1 LPLNQKVLKGNFR
14 CFDFIATQVSG
25 GLTMEIVRFISG
37 SLHGMVDYA
46 AAAVLIAVPWLLN
59 FQATSPLALWLSVSA
74 GILLIA
80 YSLMTDY
87 GLSLVK
93 WIPFNAH
100 LILDA
105 LAGAAFV
112 IAPFLFGFEG
122 LIRWFYL
129 SNGAI
134 VLLLVL
140 VTDPRISR
148 VGVR

>member
-1 LPLNQKVLKGNFR
+1 MDN
-14 CFDFIATQVSG
+14 
-25 GLTMEIVRFISG
+25 VRFVSG
-37 SLHGMVDYA
+37 SLHGMLDYA
-46 AAAVLIAVPWLLN
+46 AAFVLITVPLLLN
-59 FQATSPLALWLSVSA
+59 FQAISPLALGLSVAA
-74 GILLIA
+74 GVLLIA
-80 YSLMTDY
+80 YSLVTDY

-93 WIPFNAH
+93 WIPFTTH

-105 LAGAAFV
+105 FAGSVFL

-129 SNGAI
+129 ANGAI

-148 VGVR
+148 VDAR

>member
-1 LPLNQKVLKGNFR
+1 MDNFR
-14 CFDFIATQVSG
+14 FV
-25 GLTMEIVRFISG
+25 SG
-37 SLHGMVDYA
+37 SLHGLLDYA
-46 AAAVLIAVPWLLN
+46 AAFVLITVPLLLN
-59 FQATSPLALWLSVSA
+59 FQSASPLALWLSVAA
-74 GILLIA
+74 GVLLIT
-80 YSLMTDY
+80 YSLVTDY

-93 WIPFNAH
+93 WIPFRTH

-105 LAGAAFV
+105 LAGFAFI

-129 SNGAI
+129 ANGVI

-148 VGVR
+148 VGAR

>member
-1 LPLNQKVLKGNFR
+1 
-14 CFDFIATQVSG
+14 
-25 GLTMEIVRFISG
+25 MESIRFVSG
-37 SLHGMVDYA
+37 SLHGMLDYA
-46 AAAVLIAVPWLLN
+46 AAVVLIAVPLMLN
-59 FQATSPLALWLSVSA
+59 FQATSPLALWLSVAA
-74 GILLIA
+74 GLLLIV
-80 YSLMTDY
+80 YSLVTDY

-93 WIPFNAH
+93 WIPFSTH

-112 IAPFLFGFEG
+112 VAPFLFGFEG

-129 SNGAI
+129 ANGAI

-148 VGVR
+148 VGDR

>member
-1 LPLNQKVLKGNFR
+1 M
-14 CFDFIATQVSG
+14 DS
-25 GLTMEIVRFISG
+25 VRFVSG
-37 SLHGMVDYA
+37 SLHGMLDYA
-46 AAAVLIAVPWLLN
+46 AAFVLVTVPLLLN
-59 FQATSPLALWLSVSA
+59 FQATSPLALWVSVAA

-80 YSLMTDY
+80 YSLVTDY

-93 WIPFNAH
+93 WIPFSTH

-105 LAGAAFV
+105 LAGIAFV

-122 LIRWFYL
+122 IIRWFYL
-129 SNGAI
+129 VNGAI

-148 VGVR
+148 VEAR

>member
-1 LPLNQKVLKGNFR
+1 V
-14 CFDFIATQVSG
+14 DFESLRRNVKPKFG
-25 GLTMEIVRFISG
+25 GFIMDHIRFVSG
-37 SLHGMVDYA
+37 SLHGMLDYA
-46 AAAVLIAVPWLLN
+46 AAIVLITVPLLLN
-59 FQATSPLALWLSVSA
+59 FQATSPLALWLSVAA
-74 GILLIA
+74 GVLLVA
-80 YSLMTDY
+80 YSLVTDY

-93 WIPFNAH
+93 WIPFNTH

-112 IAPFLFGFEG
+112 LAPFLFGFEG

-129 SNGAI
+129 VNGAI

-148 VGVR
+148 VSVR